1 MKNYDYE
8 KIQKLVDP
16 IIEMMKEEYPNN
28 TKMVITS
35 FGAEIIYEHTEMI
48 FLNKGS
54 RGSIYEGKEN
64 G

>member
-35 FGAEIIYEHTEMI
+35 FGAEIIYEHNEMT
-48 FLNKGS
+48 FLNKDS
-54 RGSIYEGKEN
+54 RGSIYGGKDN

>member
-1 MKNYDYE
+1 MIMK

-35 FGAEIIYEHTEMI
+35 FGAEIIYEHTEMT
-48 FLNKGS
+48 FLNKDS
-54 RGSIYEGKEN
+54 RGSIYGGGNN